1 MNFLTT
7 FWTQVQR
14 RIYAA
19 VATIGFLV
27 GVGASNAQEAPTTV
41 LVGARVTLS
50 ASADGS
56 PAPTFQWRK
65 NGTPVSGASDAILV
79 IAAATLADAGKYT
92 VVATNSAGSA
102 VSPEAE
108 LLVQPA
114 PPPAPNAA
122 VAPVITAQPSNVVGV
137 AGGSAVFSVNVTGT
151 PAPSLQWYK
160 NNAPVSGWTSATL
173 TLPGLTSNDV
183 ATYKVVVTNEGGTVT
198 SSDAQLSLQD
208 PAAVASAPVISSQ
221 PVDVVGTVGGAAAFS
236 VSATGSPA
244 PSYQWY
250 KNGTSINGATNSVLS
265 LGGLSSSD
273 AATYKVVVTNEA
285 GTVTSS
291 NAQLSLQDP
300 VAVASAPAITNQP
313 VDVVGT
319 TGGAAA
325 FSVSATGSPAPAFQ
339 WYKNGTSINAATSS
353 VLSLGALSSSD
364 VAAYKVVVTNTA
376 GIVTSKSVT
385 LSLQVP
391 AVSGN
396 VPVFTTQPSSQ
407 AANAGQNVTFSAV
420 VSGSPQPTLQ
430 WRKNGSPIAGASS
443 TTLSLTSITAS
454 DVGGYTLVAIN
465 AAGTTISSEA
475 MLSMG
480 STPKF
485 TKQPTPSVQTTP
497 IGGSVRLSV
506 TASGTPAPTYQWQKN
521 GVSISGATDA
531 DLVLTNMAL
540 TDSALYTV
548 VAMNP
553 AGAAM
558 SQKAEVVVG
567 GAAPNVSAPI
577 ITAQPFSQTTV
588 TKSAV
593 TFGAAVSGSPA
604 PVLQWRRN
612 GIDIAGATASS
623 YTISSVTLFDAGEY
637 TIFARNDYGSTSS
650 TAARLT
656 VTSSAGNGSV
666 SNVGGSVAP
675 GDSGFDQNISRIVN
689 LSVRA
694 SAGSG
699 ADSLIVGF
707 VVSEGAQKPVLV
719 RGIGPTL
726 GLFGVAG
733 ALQDPI
739 VSLYSGPVLASAN
752 DDWGSNNNV
761 SEIRTR
767 AAQLGAFA
775 LNETANDA
783 ALISILRSGTYTAQ
797 LTGQGTESG
806 TALIEVYDGASK
818 DGGRLINV
826 STRARV
832 GTGGDVP
839 NIGFVIEGVQPK
851 KVLIRA
857 VGPTLAAF
865 GVGGVLTD
873 PQLELFEGQS
883 RILHNDNWDGSS
895 VLTQAFSKVGAFS
908 FSGPLSKDAALLV
921 TLEPGAY
928 TAVVSGV
935 NGGTGTVLVEV
946 YEVQ

>member
-1 MNFLTT
+1 MNFLST
-7 FWTQVQR
+7 FRAQVQR
-14 RIYAA
+14 QLYAA
-19 VATIGFLV
+19 IATMSFLCAT
-27 GVGASNAQEAPTTV
+27 GVLKAQEAPTTV
-41 LVGARVTLS
+41 VAGTRVTLT

-65 NGTPVSGASDAILV
+65 NGNPIAGATAAILV
-79 IAAATLADAGKYT
+79 LSAATLSDAAKYT

-108 LLVQPA
+108 LIVQAAP
-114 PPPAPNAA
+114 PPPAPNTAI
-122 VAPVITAQPSNVVGV
+122 APAITTQPANVVGV
-137 AGGSAVFSVNVTGT
+137 AGGTAIFSVSVTGT
-151 PAPSLQWYK
+151 PAPTFQWYQ
-160 NNAPVSGWTSATL
+160 NGTPITGGTNATL
-173 TLPGLTSNDV
+173 TLPSLTANDV
-183 ATYKVVVTNEGGTVT
+183 
-198 SSDAQLSLQD
+198 
-208 PAAVASAPVISSQ
+208 
-221 PVDVVGTVGGAAAFS
+221 
-236 VSATGSPA
+236 
-244 PSYQWY
+244 
-250 KNGTSINGATNSVLS
+250 
-265 LGGLSSSD
+265 
-273 AATYKVVVTNEA
+273 ATYKVVVTNEA

-291 NAQLSLQDP
+291 NAQLSLQEPSVVTSVP
-300 VAVASAPAITNQP
+300 VVSSQPAN
-313 VDVVGT
+313 VVGT
-319 TGGAAA
+319 TGGSAT
-325 FSVSATGSPAPAFQ
+325 FSVSATGTPSPTYQ
-339 WYKNGTSINAATSS
+339 WFKNGTPITPATSA
-353 VLSLGALSSSD
+353 VLNLGALTSND

-376 GIVTSKSVT
+376 GSVTSNSVT

-391 AVSGN
+391 SVSGT
-396 VPVFTTQPSSQ
+396 VPLFTTQPSSQ
-407 AANAGQNVTFSAV
+407 TANSGQNVTFSAAV
-420 VSGSPQPTLQ
+420 EGNPQPTLQ
-430 WRKNGSPIAGASS
+430 WRKNGAAISGA
-443 TTLSLTSITAS
+443 TTATLTLTSITS
-454 DVGGYTLVAIN
+454 TDVAAYTLVAIN
-465 AAGTTISSEA
+465 VAGTTISREVS
-475 MLSMG
+475 LWVG

-485 TKQPTPSVQTTP
+485 TQQPSPTIQTAP
-497 IGGSVRLSV
+497 LGGSVRLKAV
-506 TASGTPAPTYQWQKN
+506 ASGTPAPTFQWQKN
-521 GVSISGATDA
+521 GVSLSGATEA
-531 DLVLTNMAL
+531 ELVLTNVTAA
-540 TDSALYTV
+540 DSAFYAV
-548 VAMNP
+548 VAINP
-553 AGAAM
+553 SGAAM

-567 GAAPNVSAPI
+567 AATTATAPI
-577 ITAQPFSQTTV
+577 ITAQPFSQSTV

-593 TFGAAVSGSPA
+593 TFRVGVSASPA
-604 PVLQWRRN
+604 AALQWRRN
-612 GIDIAGATASS
+612 GIDIAGATSSSFTIASA
-623 YTISSVTLFDAGEY
+623 TRFDAGEY
-637 TIFARNDYGSTSS
+637 TVFARNDYGSTLSIP
-650 TAARLT
+650 AQLT
-656 VTSSAGNGSV
+656 VSAGNGAV
-666 SNVGGSVAP
+666 SSLGGGAAP
-675 GDSGFDQNISRIVN
+675 TDSGFDVNISRIVN

-726 GLFGVAG
+726 GLFGVAD

-752 DDWGSNNNV
+752 DDWGSNNNS
-761 SEIRTR
+761 SEIRSR

-783 ALISILRSGTYTAQ
+783 ALISILRSGTYTVQ

-839 NIGFVIEGVQPK
+839 NIGFVIEGIQPK

-865 GVGGVLTD
+865 GVAGVLAD
-873 PQLELFEGQS
+873 PQLELFEGPS
-883 RILHNDNWDGSS
+883 RLQHNDDWNGSS
-895 VLTQAFSKVGAFS
+895 VLTQAFSKVGAFG

-935 NGGTGTVLVEV
+935 GGGTGTVLVEV